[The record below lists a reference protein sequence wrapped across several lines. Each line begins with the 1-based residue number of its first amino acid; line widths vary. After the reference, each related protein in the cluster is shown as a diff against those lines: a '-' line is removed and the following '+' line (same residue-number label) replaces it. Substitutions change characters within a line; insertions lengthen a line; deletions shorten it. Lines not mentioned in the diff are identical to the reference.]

1 MGEFKMQTENDIE
14 SLASITPVKVLSQS
28 MNNVAKAIDDAAED
42 GNKQQVLK
50 LVDSAESLLKA
61 ISQLNQ

>member
-1 MGEFKMQTENDIE
+1 MQIENDIE

>member
-1 MGEFKMQTENDIE
+1 MQTENDIE

>member
-1 MGEFKMQTENDIE
+1 MQTENDIE

-28 MNNVAKAIDDAAED
+28 MNSVAKAIDDAAED